1 MPRKRKAG
9 RPRLPKDKKRK
20 KINLSLDQETL
31 AFLDKLI
38 DLGLFQSRSEFIDVM
53 AKAYSY
59 SLEKSQKIIKDFL
72 RESGKEFLSK
82 EDLPKLISKLMEITL
97 EDLEKIAIDLTSR
110 HAKLYF
116 ETGKAERGEARKKAK
131 KIKIEA

>member
-38 DLGLFQSRSEFIDVM
+38 DLGLFQSRSGFIDFM

-72 RESGKEFLSK
+72 RESGKESLSK

-97 EDLEKIAIDLTSR
+97 EDLEKIAIDLTSK

-116 ETGKAERGEARKKAK
+116 HFEEKEEDKAK